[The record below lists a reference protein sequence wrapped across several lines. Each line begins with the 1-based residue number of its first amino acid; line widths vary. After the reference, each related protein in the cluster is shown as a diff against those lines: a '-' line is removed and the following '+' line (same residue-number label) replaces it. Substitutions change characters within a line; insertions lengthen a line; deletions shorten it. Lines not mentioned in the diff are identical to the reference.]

1 MVTFVELIQPLI
13 ITLNNFGGSGHFAE
27 IYEDVVEVI

>member
-1 MVTFVELIQPLI
+1 MVAFVELIQPLI